1 MEVNRSNPADRQH
14 QAPQGV
20 SEASLGISAFP
31 AQMGAVVW
39 VSSANSVQSGDM
51 RWVLSPESW
60 VSESC
65 QDFPTHEILQWMVLL

>member
-20 SEASLGISAFP
+20 SEATLGISAFP
-31 AQMGAVVW
+31 AQMGTVVR

-51 RWVLSPESW
+51 R
-60 VSESC
+60 
-65 QDFPTHEILQWMVLL
+65 

>member
-20 SEASLGISAFP
+20 SEATLGISAFP
-31 AQMGAVVW
+31 AQMGAVVR

-51 RWVLSPESW
+51 R
-60 VSESC
+60 
-65 QDFPTHEILQWMVLL
+65 